1 MNINTKQLP
10 SLLLVVGLLFLSSC
24 LKETAIPIASSIQAK
39 SRGVDVLSVGVVAH
53 DEDLGLTRVID
64 VEGEVIASHY
74 PVECWGD
81 HTREWDLCRGDLS
94 L

>member
-1 MNINTKQLP
+1 MVGR
-10 SLLLVVGLLFLSSC
+10 LVYDDRRFELLFLVD
-24 LKETAIPIASSIQAK
+24 EFYDARIVK
-39 SRGVDVLSVGVVAH
+39 SKCCRVDVLSVGVVAH
-53 DEDLGLTRVID
+53 DEDLGLMRVID

-74 PVECWGD
+74 PVECWGY